1 MHMKGTAFAL
11 ALIGAAAWGVSRIS
25 TSFAD
30 RVVVDPETTGSP
42 APEAVT
48 ELVPAGKA
56 APNFSGKLSNGAAF
70 SLSAATKTSPVFVY
84 FIAESCPVTDA
95 ATPYYNRLA
104 TAYKAL
110 GLQVVGVINAD
121 NPAGWIKS
129 HKPTFPILADGKY
142 KVIEAYGV
150 ERGPTSVL
158 IGKGGKIVKS
168 WDGWSRGYVQE
179 LGSLSARALGKSA
192 VALDLKG
199 APTQV
204 EAG

>member
-25 TSFAD
+25 TSFAH
-30 RVVVDPETTGSP
+30 RVVADPETTGSP
-42 APEAVT
+42 APEAAA
-48 ELVPAGKA
+48 ELIAAGKL
-56 APNFSGKLSNGAAF
+56 APNFSGKLSNGAVF
-70 SLSAATKTSPVFVY
+70 NLGAATKNAPVFVY
-84 FIAESCPVTDA
+84 FIAESCPVTEA
-95 ATPYYNRLA
+95 ATPYYNKLA
-104 TAYKAL
+104 AAYKAL
-110 GLQVVGVINAD
+110 GLQVVGVINTD
-121 NPAGWIKS
+121 SPAGWIKS
-129 HKPTFPILADGKY
+129 HKPAFPIFPDGKY

-150 ERGPTSVL
+150 ERGPSSVL

-179 LGSLSARALGKSA
+179 LSSLSAKALGKA
-192 VALDLKG
+192 PVALDLKG